1 MHARV
6 CISPGARSL
15 FPQEPPS
22 SGRPPSCGAFALRV
36 FFLFSV
42 VLSAYLFFWLAGCLC
57 ASRACLDACVRCVLV
72 CVSVFVSL
80 CARAPGCACVRERD
94 THAHTQEIHACVHTH
109 TGAEGAI
116 DVTSSARGDADERDD
131 GDRWY
136 QQQRKSLGRLFVFFC
151 SRSCQRRWL
160 SSTST
165 IFY

>member
-1 MHARV
+1 MHISRCPQPVPAGTTVFGPSSLSRCLCSACLFPFVRGAV
-6 CISPGARSL
+6 CLSL
-15 FPQEPPS
+15 F
-22 SGRPPSCGAFALRV
+22 
-36 FFLFSV
+36 
-42 VLSAYLFFWLAGCLC
+42 LAGCLC

-116 DVTSSARGDADERDD
+116 DVTSSARDDADERDD